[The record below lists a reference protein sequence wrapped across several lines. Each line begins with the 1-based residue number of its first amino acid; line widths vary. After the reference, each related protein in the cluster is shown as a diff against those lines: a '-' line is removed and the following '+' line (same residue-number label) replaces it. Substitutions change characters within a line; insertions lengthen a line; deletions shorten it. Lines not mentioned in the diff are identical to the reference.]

1 MEAAARVQAALVEA
15 PESRMLGLSHGPPI
29 LSAGPTSAGLAGPTS
44 VFLADRAIGLVG
56 AEVGVGVPRRSV
68 QRQLERGWRMQ
79 AQATVTRTMDP
90 ATLGH
95 MRTMDHM
102 HMRRRHT
109 EQITGQLCRHLH
121 RMDRMQMEH
130 LDPLE

>member
-1 MEAAARVQAALVEA
+1 VEAAARVQGVLVEA
-15 PESRMLGLSHGPPI
+15 PESRMLGLSRESPI
-29 LSAGPTSAGLAGPTS
+29 LSAGPTSAGLAG
-44 VFLADRAIGLVG
+44 LAGAGVG

-79 AQATVTRTMDP
+79 AQTTVTRTMDP

-102 HMRRRHT
+102 HMRRRHM

>member
-1 MEAAARVQAALVEA
+1 VEAAARVQAALVEA
-15 PESRMLGLSHGPPI
+15 PGSRMLGLSRESPI
-29 LSAGPTSAGLAGPTS
+29 LSAGPTSAGLAG
-44 VFLADRAIGLVG
+44 LAGAGVG
-56 AEVGVGVPRRSV
+56 AEVGVGVLRRSV